1 MAVKN
6 LIFYF
11 QVWLSLVALSLTA
24 ALRQMQ
30 GKRKGAAVENFYR
43 SKVKK
48 IFGHRKSKLRAA
60 RKGFLK
66 LFKVRKLN

>member
-11 QVWLSLVALSLTA
+11 EVWLSLVALSLTA

-48 IFGHRKSKLRAA
+48 FSGTA
-60 RKGFLK
+60 R
-66 LFKVRKLN
+66 VS

>member
-6 LIFYF
+6 KIYSE
-11 QVWLSLVALSLTA
+11 VWLSLVALSLTA

-43 SKVKK
+43 SKVKN
-48 IFGHRKSKLRAA
+48 FSGTA
-60 RKGFLK
+60 RVSCEQRE
-66 LFKVRKLN
+66 KVF

>member
-1 MAVKN
+1 MAGKN

-11 QVWLSLVALSLTA
+11 EVWLSLVALSLTA

-48 IFGHRKSKLRAA
+48 FSGTA
-60 RKGFLK
+60 RVSCEQRE
-66 LFKVRKLN
+66 KVF